1 MKKTFAI
8 IFVSLL
14 AFSTMT
20 ACGSK
25 SDNANRETSSRV
37 LYSDNDTAEQ
47 ETKKITASVVSSK
60 SDSDTDAGSK
70 NSSDADSKKK
80 DSKNKTAVSNMTVSS
95 GAESVSSSSVSVSSN
110 NNSSVSVSSAVSTEI
125 NSNDNDNVTSEN
137 TEEDKSN
144 DNNGESSSEPQTDG
158 TVSEEVSDETDTMFD
173 EISDTENTFADELNQ
188 DDFKAAINGTE
199 IKLEDNIEDVVAT
212 LGEPIDII
220 KAPSCKYA
228 GLEDKTYIY
237 DGFTINTYPN
247 FDGSLDYVAGIEI
260 TIESFETSRKIKIG
274 SSVEEMLAA
283 YGENFATVGNT
294 YRYILEDRILSF
306 YAEGDVIREI
316 SFILNN

>member
-80 DSKNKTAVSNMTVSS
+80 DSKNKTAVSNMTVSA

-137 TEEDKSN
+137 TEEDNSN

>member
-137 TEEDKSN
+137 TEEDNSN

-188 DDFKAAINGTE
+188 DDFKADINGTE

>member
-144 DNNGESSSEPQTDG
+144 DNNGESSNEPQTDG

>member
-137 TEEDKSN
+137 TEEDNSN

-274 SSVEEMLAA
+274 SSVEEMLVA